1 MSIRDR
7 FQAGRFVLML
17 ATRRWPCPIKINDLT
32 LSPLLLSQIQQLREK
47 PSVAL
52 SITASIKL
60 KPPRFTPLTVVR
72 SLEGIALEED
82 QLINNRSIMGIES
95 RGWIPLSGPF
105 STLRFQFNADGFGA
119 VVDAVYNEETFPI
132 GIVRNG
138 GARIKSPR
146 HFARRCSNRGI
157 ETIRF
162 HPVFPR
168 LRRELSPMRP
178 RDSIC
183 TRVSRASLQ
192 LLARLS
198 RLVNV
203 KVKRRE
209 LVSSFRNDDRTWD
222 E

>member
-32 LSPLLLSQIQQLREK
+32 LSPSLSPSLSQIQQLQEK

-95 RGWIPLSGPF
+95 RGWIPLSGRTSPRF
-105 STLRFQFNADGFGA
+105 VFNSTRTGLGRSLTRFITKKRFRSESFGTA
-119 VVDAVYNEETFPI
+119 VLGSNRPAISLDAVPTGE
-132 GIVRNG
+132 
-138 GARIKSPR
+138 
-146 HFARRCSNRGI
+146 
-157 ETIRF
+157 
-162 HPVFPR
+162 
-168 LRRELSPMRP
+168 
-178 RDSIC
+178 
-183 TRVSRASLQ
+183 
-192 LLARLS
+192 
-198 RLVNV
+198 
-203 KVKRRE
+203 
-209 LVSSFRNDDRTWD
+209 
-222 E
+222 

>member
-32 LSPLLLSQIQQLREK
+32 LSPLPLSQIQQLREK

-95 RGWIPLSGPF
+95 RGWIPLSGRTSPRF
-105 STLRFQFNADGFGA
+105 VFNSTRTGLGRSLTRFITKKRFRSESFGTA
-119 VVDAVYNEETFPI
+119 VLGSNRPAISFDAVPTGE
-132 GIVRNG
+132 
-138 GARIKSPR
+138 
-146 HFARRCSNRGI
+146 
-157 ETIRF
+157 
-162 HPVFPR
+162 
-168 LRRELSPMRP
+168 
-178 RDSIC
+178 
-183 TRVSRASLQ
+183 
-192 LLARLS
+192 
-198 RLVNV
+198 
-203 KVKRRE
+203 
-209 LVSSFRNDDRTWD
+209 
-222 E
+222 

>member
-32 LSPLLLSQIQQLREK
+32 LSPSLSPSLSQIQQLREK

-119 VVDAVYNEETFPI
+119 IVDAVYNEETFPI

-146 HFARRCSNRGI
+146 HFARRCSNRAI
-157 ETIRF
+157 ETAFIPFFLDCTENYPRCGREIAFAREF
-162 HPVFPR
+162 H
-168 LRRELSPMRP
+168 E
-178 RDSIC
+178 
-183 TRVSRASLQ
+183 RACNYWLDYPGS
-192 LLARLS
+192 
-198 RLVNV
+198 
-203 KVKRRE
+203 
-209 LVSSFRNDDRTWD
+209 WM
-222 E
+222 

>member
-32 LSPLLLSQIQQLREK
+32 LSPLPLSQIQQLQEK

-146 HFARRCSNRGI
+146 HFVRRCSNRGI
-157 ETIRF
+157 ETASIPFFLDCAENYPRCGREIAFAREF
-162 HPVFPR
+162 H
-168 LRRELSPMRP
+168 E
-178 RDSIC
+178 
-183 TRVSRASLQ
+183 RACNYWLDYPGS
-192 LLARLS
+192 
-198 RLVNV
+198 
-203 KVKRRE
+203 
-209 LVSSFRNDDRTWD
+209 WM
-222 E
+222 